1 MKVSIIT
8 VVYNAFDTIGDTI
21 RSVAAQLNCEFEHII
36 VDGVSTDGTMAVI
49 DRLRHDRLRVVSEP
63 DRGLYDA
70 MNKGVAMATGELIGF
85 LNADDFFCRTDA
97 VERLAA
103 AAWDVEA
110 VAASIAI
117 VDPATV
123 ERVIRGYGAA
133 SFRPWMLRF
142 GHMPPHPGFY
152 VRRTVFDR
160 VGGFDRN
167 LRIGADFEWMLRVF
181 GQPGL
186 RWRALPVTVVGLR
199 AGGVSTRG
207 LASMRIINREAAQ
220 STRRHGL
227 RSHPLLMWSRYA
239 VKSLQLLRRPADY
252 PAGDHCWMPDRLGR
266 PTHPA

>member
-1 MKVSIIT
+1 MKVSIVT
-8 VVYNAFDTIGDTI
+8 VAYNAVSTIGDTI
-21 RSVAAQLNCEFEHII
+21 RSVAAQLDCEYEHII
-36 VDGVSTDGTMAVI
+36 VDGASTDGTMEVI

-70 MNKGVAMATGELIGF
+70 MNKGIAMATGELIGF

-97 VERLAA
+97 VACLTTAA
-103 AAWDVEA
+103 AGVEA

-117 VDPATV
+117 VDPV
-123 ERVIRGYGAA
+123 VVNRVIRGYGST

-152 VRRTVFDR
+152 VRRALLDR
-160 VGGFDRN
+160 VGGFDRE

-181 GQPGL
+181 GQPKL
-186 RWRALPVTVVGLR
+186 RWCAITTTVVGLR

-220 STRRHGL
+220 SARRHGL
-227 RSHPLLMWSRYA
+227 RSHQLLMWSRYA
-239 VKSLQLLRRPADY
+239 VKSLQMLRRPIDY
-252 PAGDHCWMPDRLGR
+252 PASEHGWMPDHSNQ
-266 PTHPA
+266 PSHMA